1 MKKIVYFILVIG
13 MVLILKNAYGGS
25 TATISVTVSLEETV
39 SISLD
44 TNTWNIGSISL
55 GATVESSAFTVTNDG
70 NVAEDISIKA
80 TNGAGGWTIGTTPGE
95 NVFKVAADVEPYSS
109 YDIVLSTTDTVLITN
124 LASGNS
130 KSFKL
135 QYSAPTSDTYG
146 GGVDQSFTIT
156 LTATK
161 H

>member
-1 MKKIVYFILVIG
+1 MKKVIYLIVVMSMLLF
-13 MVLILKNAYGGS
+13 LKNVYGEN

-55 GATVESSAFTVTNDG
+55 GTTVESSTFTVTNNG
-70 NVAEDISIKA
+70 NVAEDISIKT
-80 TNGAGGWTIGTTPGE
+80 TNGAGGWRIGTIPGE

-109 YDIVLSTTDTVLITN
+109 YDIVISTTETTLITD
-124 LASGNS
+124 LTSGNS

-135 QYSAPTSDTYG
+135 QYNAPTSDTYG